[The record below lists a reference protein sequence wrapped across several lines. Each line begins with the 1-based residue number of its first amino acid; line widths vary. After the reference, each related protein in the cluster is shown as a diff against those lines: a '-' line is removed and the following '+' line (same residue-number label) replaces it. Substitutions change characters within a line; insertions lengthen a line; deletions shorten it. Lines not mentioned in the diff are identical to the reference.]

1 MAVSDFDYAAALQ
14 ACARNDQS
22 AFRNL
27 YQHEAPRVLALAL
40 KMLGERSS
48 AEDLLRDAFILIWK
62 NAASYDPATGPARAW
77 IYSIV
82 RYRALGRLRQ
92 PGQTRG
98 AAHSWTDQLPG
109 EEQLCEADNEFARA
123 LGGLDA
129 TQRRAVMLAY
139 YHGCTYEQL
148 EARLNKPAN
157 DIKQALQTGLA
168 ALQERRYA

>member
-27 YQHEAPRVLALAL
+27 YQHEAPRILALAL

-48 AEDLLRDAFILIWK
+48 AEDLLRDAFVLIWK

-92 PGQTRG
+92 PGPVRNSSPG
-98 AAHSWTDQLPG
+98 WMDQLPG
-109 EEQLCEADNEFARA
+109 DDQLRESDDDFSRA
-123 LGGLDA
+123 LAALDA
-129 TQRRAVMLAY
+129 TQRRAMMLAY
-139 YHGCTYEQL
+139 FHGCTYEQMQ
-148 EARLNKPAN
+148 ARLNTPASS
-157 DIKQALQTGLA
+157 IRQSLQAGLTS
-168 ALQERRYA
+168 LRERQYA